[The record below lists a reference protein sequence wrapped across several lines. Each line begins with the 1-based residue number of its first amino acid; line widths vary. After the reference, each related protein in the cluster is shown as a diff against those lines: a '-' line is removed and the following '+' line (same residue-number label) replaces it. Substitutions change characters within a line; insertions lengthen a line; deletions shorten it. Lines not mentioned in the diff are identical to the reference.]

1 MGKGELRSGCP
12 GRSGSSRTRSGREA
26 AEPQK
31 RRRTAKFAVPRS
43 PRSCGAALLPSN
55 KGSRSSPSPSPCPA
69 GAVTEVKTD
78 IYVTSFGPVS
88 DVEMVRAPLGAP
100 ALFSR
105 DSLRWHLS

>member
-1 MGKGELRSGCP
+1 M
-12 GRSGSSRTRSGREA
+12 
-26 AEPQK
+26 
-31 RRRTAKFAVPRS
+31 
-43 PRSCGAALLPSN
+43 PSN
-55 KGSRSSPSPSPCPA
+55 RGPRSSPSPSLCPA

-88 DVEMVRAPLGAP
+88 DVEMVRAPLAAH